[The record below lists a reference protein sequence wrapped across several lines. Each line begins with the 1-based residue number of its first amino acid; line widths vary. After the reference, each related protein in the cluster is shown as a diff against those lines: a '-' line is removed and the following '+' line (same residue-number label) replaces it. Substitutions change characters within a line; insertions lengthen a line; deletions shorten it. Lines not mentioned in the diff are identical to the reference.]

1 MYMIMKRTASICI
14 TVMIVLTLC
23 LSGCTK
29 DNATDKIYETK
40 ENFAG
45 IDAAAVVGTTIN
57 GLVDGVI
64 DDIKWHYYDDWAG
77 MLEAL
82 KKGDVEAALLDKPVA
97 EIIASQQK
105 EFGIFDETIVED
117 NYGFV
122 LEKNSPL
129 TEKFSKIISG
139 FAEDGTLDTL
149 QKKWLSGDEGKM
161 YIDWSAYNNEKR
173 AGGVIKYAYEA
184 PTYPMTY
191 SDSNGNPAG
200 YEPELILMIAD
211 RLDMSV
217 DFTAVMPSATINYVQ
232 TGKADVASGCISI
245 TEERAKE
252 VDFSTAHY
260 VGGAVFVCLADKL
273 PAKDFDLKKST
284 IAVEPGT
291 TTETA
296 ARETYPDANY
306 IYVNSASDGYL
317 AVKTKKADAYAISKD
332 VYRGSVATGT
342 TGLKIHSDGVVGSP
356 GHIAVAVSP
365 RSNIP
370 NAQGKINDFL
380 AEIKADGTL
389 DDMKKRWIE
398 DADYNM
404 PKIDKAQSPE
414 YTIKIGTTGL
424 AEPYTF
430 YQNEELT
437 GFDME
442 LIQRFALWC
451 NADLK
456 ITTYDWAGTVP
467 ACTSGKEDYIISGF
481 FVTEESAEVL
491 DFSDSY
497 MDVETVMVIA
507 DKNTKANTAI
517 LSGLYE
523 SFEKNFVREN
533 RWRLIVNGL
542 IITLIIS
549 VCAAFLGTILGF
561 LLMLWL
567 RSKKAWLSAVAKAL
581 CKLLQGVPALVILM
595 IIYFVVFGSV
605 DIAPVLAA
613 IIAFSLMFATS
624 VAGILQTGINAVDKD
639 QWEAAE
645 SLGFG
650 NTGVFG
656 RIIMPQAI
664 NHVLPLYKGEFVG
677 MMKMTSIVGYISIQ
691 DLTKASD
698 IIRSRTYEAFFPL
711 IATAAIYFV
720 MSSLITA
727 LIGRIE
733 VKIDPKQKP
742 RKLPKGVVEE
752 PQLNDNRAKSDISE
766 TGNDVLITVEH
777 LKKEYPNATPL
788 KDVNATICK
797 GEVITIIGPSGTG
810 KSTLL
815 RCLNHLENP
824 TDGKV
829 TVFGYDLNDKKT
841 DLRKIRR
848 RIGMVFQ
855 NFNLFGH
862 LTVIENIMLAPT
874 ILKKENAQTAYNH
887 AMELLRMVGMAEKAL
902 HYPDELSGGQKQ
914 RVAIARTLAMDPEI
928 VLFDEPT
935 SALDPT
941 MVGEVLSVMKRLAK
955 GGMTMMLVTH
965 EMKFAKDVSTRIFYM
980 DEGIIYD
987 DGTPQEIFEHPTK
1000 DKTRAFVKRLKVL
1013 SLPIKSENYDFIA
1026 MSEALQN
1033 FGEKHM
1039 LTRKRTENMRRIFEE
1054 ILALNVIPNAKPTF
1068 PLDVVTEYE
1077 EETDRLEMRI
1087 TWHGVE
1093 YNPLTEGNELSLK
1106 LVGAAIKDGKFLYDS
1121 GENRL
1126 IITL

>member
-1 MYMIMKRTASICI
+1 MDMKRIVSICI
-14 TVMIVLTLC
+14 TVMMALALC

-29 DNATDKIYETK
+29 DNAADKIYEAK
-40 ENFAG
+40 EDFTG
-45 IDAAAVVGTTIN
+45 IDAGAVVGTTIN

-82 KKGDVEAALLDKPVA
+82 KKGDVKAALLDKPVA
-97 EIIASQQK
+97 EIITSQQK
-105 EFGIFDETIVED
+105 EFGIFPETLVED

-122 LEKNSPL
+122 LKKNSPL

-149 QKKWLSGDEGKM
+149 QKKWLSGDEEKM
-161 YIDWSAYNNEKR
+161 YIDWSAYNNENR

-191 SDSNGNPAG
+191 SDSYGNPAG

-217 DFTAVMPSATINYVQ
+217 DFTAVMPSSTINYVQ

-252 VDFSTAHY
+252 VDFSAAHY

-273 PAKDFDLKKST
+273 PTKDPDLKKAT
-284 IAVEPGT
+284 IAIEPGT

-296 ARETYPDANY
+296 ARETYPDAEY

-317 AVKTKKADAYAISKD
+317 AVKTGKADAYAISKD
-332 VYRGSVATGT
+332 VYKSSVATGT
-342 TGLKIHSDGVVGSP
+342 SGLKIHSDGVVGSP

-370 NAQGKINDFL
+370 DARGKINDFL
-380 AEIKADGTL
+380 AKIKADGTL
-389 DDMKKRWIE
+389 NDMKKRWIE
-398 DADYNM
+398 ESDYDM
-404 PKIDKAQSPE
+404 PKINKAQNPD

-430 YQNEELT
+430 YRNEELT

-442 LIQRFALWC
+442 LIKRFALWC

-507 DKNTKANTAI
+507 DGNAKANTAI
-517 LSGLYE
+517 LSGIYE

-533 RWRLIVNGL
+533 RWRLIAGGL

-549 VCAAFLGTILGF
+549 VCTAILGTILGF

-567 RSKKAWLSAVAKAL
+567 RSKRTWLSAVAKAL
-581 CKLLQGVPALVILM
+581 CKLLQGIPALVILM

-605 DIAPVLAA
+605 DIEPVLAA
-613 IIAFSLMFATS
+613 IFAFSLMFATS
-624 VAGILQTGINAVDKD
+624 VAGILQSGINAVDKG

-645 SLGFG
+645 ALGFG
-650 NTGVFG
+650 NPGVFG

-733 VKIDPKQKP
+733 VRIDPKQKP
-742 RKLPKGVVEE
+742 RKLPKGVADKT
-752 PQLNDNRAKSDISE
+752 PLNENRAENNNVSDTS
-766 TGNDVLITVEH
+766 NDVLITVEH

-788 KDVNATICK
+788 KDVNTVIRK

-829 TVFGYDLNDKKT
+829 MVFGYDLSDKKT

-848 RIGMVFQ
+848 RMGMVFQ

-862 LTVIENIMLAPT
+862 LTVIENVMLAPT
-874 ILKKENAQTAYNH
+874 VLKKENPQAAYNH
-887 AMELLRMVGMAEKAL
+887 GMELLRMVGMAEKAL
-902 HYPDELSGGQKQ
+902 NYPDELSGGQKQ
-914 RVAIARTLAMDPEI
+914 RVAIARTLAMNPEI

-941 MVGEVLSVMKRLAK
+941 MVGEVLSVMKRLARD
-955 GGMTMMLVTH
+955 GMTMMLVTH

-987 DGTPQEIFEHPTK
+987 EGTPQEIFEHPTK

-1013 SLPIKSENYDFIA
+1013 SLPIKSEDYDFIA
-1026 MSEALQN
+1026 ISEALQH

-1054 ILALNVIPNAKPTF
+1054 ILALNVIPNAKPAF
-1068 PLDVVTEYE
+1068 PLDIVVEYE
-1077 EETDRLEMRI
+1077 EETDHLEMRI

-1093 YNPLTEGNELSLK
+1093 YNPLTTGNELSLK
-1106 LVGAAIKDGKFLYDS
+1106 LVSAAIKDGKFIYES

-1126 IITL
+1126 VITL